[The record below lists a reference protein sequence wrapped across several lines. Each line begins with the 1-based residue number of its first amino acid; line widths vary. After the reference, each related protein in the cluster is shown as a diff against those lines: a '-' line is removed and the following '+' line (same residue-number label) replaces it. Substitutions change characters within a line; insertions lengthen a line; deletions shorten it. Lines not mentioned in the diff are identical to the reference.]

1 MGRSYKKHDVKKQF
15 DNFRFNR
22 KGDGKLSVGVRLG
35 MPKADQSNASEYAEG
50 VALDGGA
57 LMFQREDNLEML
69 LAPVAGCV
77 GGKNLITHKL
87 EAALQDLR
95 HGHAMQER
103 AARAAQ
109 PAPLQRASIHAVDAS
124 TYAGNDLGPITM
136 GDWVTRKGQTER
148 YQVTAMRILNGTTQ
162 AKTDRKNSRWTN
174 IDRFEHAR
182 EVTPEPAGV
191 DLQSLDATA
200 LQDIVAQ
207 TVAAILAARQ

>member
-1 MGRSYKKHDVKKQF
+1 
-15 DNFRFNR
+15 
-22 KGDGKLSVGVRLG
+22 
-35 MPKADQSNASEYAEG
+35 
-50 VALDGGA
+50 
-57 LMFQREDNLEML
+57 
-69 LAPVAGCV
+69 
-77 GGKNLITHKL
+77 
-87 EAALQDLR
+87 
-95 HGHAMQER
+95 
-103 AARAAQ
+103 
-109 PAPLQRASIHAVDAS
+109 
-124 TYAGNDLGPITM
+124 M